1 MRALIDEEE
10 RRLADKAEEQDQ
22 EKCGRNDS
30 RCEWRQAQNKNRNSN
45 LCQPHPTISRT
56 NVTLRSCCDSH
67 YYEHGTCPGEADK
80 QLFSRAERSA
90 RRQRNTVART
100 NPENADAEE

>member
-30 RCEWRQAQNKNRNSN
+30 RRRDASFVMADTSG
-45 LCQPHPTISRT
+45 PTR
-56 NVTLRSCCDSH
+56 LR
-67 YYEHGTCPGEADK
+67 A
-80 QLFSRAERSA
+80 
-90 RRQRNTVART
+90 
-100 NPENADAEE
+100 

>member
-1 MRALIDEEE
+1 MRALIDEEQ

-22 EKCGRNDS
+22 QKCGRNDS
-30 RCEWRQAQNKNRNSN
+30 RREWPQAQNKNRNRN

-67 YYEHGTCPGEADK
+67 YYEHGTCPGETD
-80 QLFSRAERSA
+80 
-90 RRQRNTVART
+90 
-100 NPENADAEE
+100 